1 MLGTNLDKHPA
12 RLSVLRNK
20 KWMGKKFFRGG
31 NGGIQKQSNG
41 LFTDGI
47 VRSLE
52 VLNSAHLAK
61 LPMENT
67 KSSMYAAIGFPNHW

>member
-20 KWMGKKFFRGG
+20 KWMGKKFFHGG
-31 NGGIQKQSNG
+31 DGSIQKQSNG
-41 LFTDGI
+41 LFADGI

-52 VLNSAHLAK
+52 VINSAHLAK
-61 LPMENT
+61 LIAHLKPT
-67 KSSMYAAIGFPNHW
+67 DALCLGIHD